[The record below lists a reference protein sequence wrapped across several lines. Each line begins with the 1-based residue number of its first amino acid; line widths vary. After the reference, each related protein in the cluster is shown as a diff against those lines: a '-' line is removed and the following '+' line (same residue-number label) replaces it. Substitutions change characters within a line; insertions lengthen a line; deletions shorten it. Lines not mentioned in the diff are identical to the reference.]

1 MMANI
6 KHIYIIILLLSIN
19 YSFGQVNHSKDK
31 PKKVVIVPL
40 AKERAYTKW
49 SAKAGGN
56 VSVIFLARN
65 TKDNNN
71 SPGLCGGLTYEVNN
85 FLRISSLYS
94 RFRPINIEPTWYNIK
109 ANTYEVNLEVVARF
123 PNNKTLLYPFAGFS
137 YNTFTG
143 FFTGELDYLNL
154 KEFYKANTTIKNNWL
169 GLNLGIGIE
178 HHFGIL
184 GIFVDY
190 RMRVGKQDGSINI
203 MDVCYT
209 FGLKVRFPYG
219 KLAKSLNH
227 INDRFYWF

>member
-109 ANTYEVNLEVVARF
+109 ANTYEMNLEVVARF
-123 PNNKTLLYPFAGFS
+123 PNKKTLLYPFAGFS
-137 YNTFTG
+137 YNTFSG

-209 FGLKVRFPYG
+209 FGLNVRFPYG